1 MDHNTNSL
9 DSTSTSVS
17 TGIVNSSISSGSAA
31 PSVSGSSK
39 QSPVIID
46 ARGPRFGAVITTI
59 VLAIA
64 LATNNVWVIVAQ
76 AIIFAIGAI
85 KGPQF
90 TPYAFIFKN
99 LVKPRLKKSGASEDV
114 RPPQFAQTV
123 GLLFALTAVAGSF
136 ADIDVLFTVAVAFA
150 LGAAFLNAAFN
161 FCLGCE
167 IYLLLLRARSK

>member
-1 MDHNTNSL
+1 MTQTLNSTKNT
-9 DSTSTSVS
+9 
-17 TGIVNSSISSGSAA
+17 
-31 PSVSGSSK
+31 
-39 QSPVIID
+39 IID
-46 ARGPRFGAVITTI
+46 ARGPRFGAVITTA
-59 VLAIA
+59 VLATA

-76 AIIFAIGAI
+76 AVVFAIGAI

-90 TPYAFIFKN
+90 SPYALIFKT
-99 LVKPRLKKSGASEDV
+99 LVKPRLKSAFVSEDV

-123 GLLFALTAVAGSF
+123 GLLFALAAIGG
-136 ADIDVLFTVAVAFA
+136 VLFGVNAIFTIAVAFA